1 MDIRIMLLGDLGA
14 RFGREHT
21 LPFTDGITVG
31 ELRRRLIERIDGS
44 GPDLSAPTVRLAVD
58 QVVVPETASLS
69 AGQEVAVLPI
79 FSGG

>member
-1 MDIRIMLLGDLGA
+1 MDIRILLLGDLGA

-21 LPFTDGITVG
+21 LQFTEGLTVG

-44 GPDLSAPTVRLAVD
+44 GPFLSGPAIRFAVD
-58 QVVVPETASLS
+58 QVIVGETSPLS
-69 AGQEVAVLPI
+69 PGREVAVLPI